1 MGEPSVP
8 SIANAIVPD
17 DRRSRRTE
25 IRLAATIDVGAGR
38 VFKAVVHNISAH
50 GVMAEVDAPLAPGRP
65 VSVTMAGLCSAP
77 GRVAWMREGHVGVA
91 FTDPLTLDQINAI
104 L

>member
-1 MGEPSVP
+1 MST
-8 SIANAIVPD
+8 IAKAVVPD

-38 VFKAVVHNISAH
+38 TFGAVVHNVSAH
-50 GVMAEVDAPLAPGRP
+50 GVMAEIEVPLAPGRP
-65 VSVTMAGLCSAP
+65 VSVTMKGLGSVA
-77 GRVAWMREGHVGVA
+77 GRVAWMRDGHVGVA
-91 FTDPLTLDQINAI
+91 FTVPLTLDQINAI